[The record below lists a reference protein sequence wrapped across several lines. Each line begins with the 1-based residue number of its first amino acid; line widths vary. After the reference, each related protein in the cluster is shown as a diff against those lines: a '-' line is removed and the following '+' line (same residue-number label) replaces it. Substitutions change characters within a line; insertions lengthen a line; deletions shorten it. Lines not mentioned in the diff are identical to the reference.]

1 MKDRIIRLTI
11 ESVHVFRNKKMAI
24 KIPAGE
30 ILIRESELNLDTM
43 WRLFTKSLSFT
54 LPLDKLMEIENK
66 IKAFRVVFNKR
77 EDVAFATIANIQ
89 EEKTNRPIMKSIKE
103 YRDLD
108 KRLQDLKDK
117 GYEICGI
124 YYAISVLM
132 KEKNLIS

>member
-54 LPLDKLMEIENK
+54 LQLDKLMDIENK
-66 IKAFRVVFNKR
+66 IKSFRVVFNKR
-77 EDVAFATIANIQ
+77 
-89 EEKTNRPIMKSIKE
+89 
-103 YRDLD
+103 
-108 KRLQDLKDK
+108 
-117 GYEICGI
+117 
-124 YYAISVLM
+124 
-132 KEKNLIS
+132 

>member
-77 EDVAFATIANIQ
+77 EDVAFATISNIQ
-89 EEKTNRPIMKSIKE
+89 EDKTNRPIMKCIKE

-108 KRLQDLKDK
+108 KRLIDLKDK